1 MTAKIANASYAAKSF
16 KIHVHTVTHEL
27 KEKSNL
33 KVACEC
39 ISLLPPWQSDYIDL
53 MFNII

>member
-1 MTAKIANASYAAKSF
+1 MTAKIANISYAAKSF
-16 KIHVHTVTHEL
+16 KIHVHTVTHAL

-39 ISLLPPWQSDYIDL
+39 ISLLPPLQSDYIDL